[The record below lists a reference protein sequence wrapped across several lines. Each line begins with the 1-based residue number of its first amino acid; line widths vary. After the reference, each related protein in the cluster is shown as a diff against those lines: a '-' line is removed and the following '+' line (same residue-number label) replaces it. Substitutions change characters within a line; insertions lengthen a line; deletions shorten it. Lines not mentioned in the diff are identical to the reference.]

1 MSLVLGFAYK
11 YFFEA
16 ILVFLTG
23 MITKYLI
30 KQFGKER
37 AQAIRDAVLTA
48 MLYAE
53 ETFGIGH
60 GDEKWSKAWQTIIK
74 LLKDQGITLTE
85 KEIVNTTTLMKSTV
99 PEVNAI
105 TYSALPNELKC
116 TRDIC
121 FMSVGGK
128 KLMDEL
134 KKKHK
139 VKKS

>member
-1 MSLVLGFAYK
+1 MTLVLGFVYK

-16 ILVFLTG
+16 ILLFMTG
-23 MITKYLI
+23 IITKYLV

-60 GDEKWSKAWQTIIK
+60 GDEKWSKAWQLIVK

-85 KEIVNTTTLMKSTV
+85 KEITNTTTLMKSTV
-99 PEVNAI
+99 PEINSIV
-105 TYSALPNELKC
+105 YSALPDLLKS
-116 TRDIC
+116 TRDIS
-121 FMSVGGK
+121 FRSGIAD
-128 KLMDEL
+128 KLVKDL